1 MPDHREQQ
9 VRVDYRVEVEDKEHP
24 ELVGTPDPAVSQVR
38 QEQQVPPEQREV
50 VEVKVC
56 PV

>member
-38 QEQQVPPEQREV
+38 QELPVLQEQRAGQ
-50 VEVKVC
+50 EVKVC
-56 PV
+56 PE